1 MIDYLLEKINDEN
14 FKEIVEMRLR
24 EFINGV
30 SNIKTD
36 SNYKVLFSVQI
47 VNLNTGSIMNIER
60 G

>member
-14 FKEIVEMRLR
+14 FKDMVDMHLR

-36 SNYKVLFSVQI
+36 SNYRVLYSVRI
-47 VNLNTGSIMNIER
+47 VNLNTGSVMDLER
-60 G
+60 D

>member
-14 FKEIVEMRLR
+14 FKDIVEMRLR

-36 SNYKVLFSVQI
+36 SNYRVLFSVQI
-47 VNLNTGSIMNIER
+47 VNLNTGNIMNIER
-60 G
+60 S

>member
-14 FKEIVEMRLR
+14 FKDIVEMRLR

-36 SNYKVLFSVQI
+36 SNYRVIFSVQI

-60 G
+60 S

>member
-14 FKEIVEMRLR
+14 FKDIVEMRLR

-30 SNIKTD
+30 SKIKTD
-36 SNYKVLFSVQI
+36 SNYRVLFSVQI

-60 G
+60 S

>member
-14 FKEIVEMRLR
+14 FKDIVEMRLR

-36 SNYKVLFSVQI
+36 SNYRVIFSVQI
-47 VNLNTGSIMNIER
+47 VNLKTGSIMNIER
-60 G
+60 S